1 MGRLCVPGIPST
13 ALTSRVA
20 QGPLPA
26 RGVAGLAIET
36 KHRLPSV
43 PVEMAEDA
51 ERLGLPLI
59 ELRKVVPFVAFTEA
73 IDGLLVNESV
83 RRLQLADRVSHAWAA
98 TRAAGG

>member
-1 MGRLCVPGIPST
+1 M
-13 ALTSRVA
+13 
-20 QGPLPA
+20 
-26 RGVAGLAIET
+26 AGLAIET